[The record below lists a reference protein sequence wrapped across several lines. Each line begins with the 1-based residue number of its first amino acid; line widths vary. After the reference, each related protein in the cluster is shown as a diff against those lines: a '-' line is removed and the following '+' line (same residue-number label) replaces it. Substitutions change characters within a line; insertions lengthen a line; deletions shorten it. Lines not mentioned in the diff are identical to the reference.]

1 MADGYRYLQQ
11 AGNLFYLPHHL
22 ASTSAVPPPSSE
34 PHLNS
39 LLGQFLTEPASPSKS
54 PDPASRGPPTSSI
67 GMYNQGHQQG
77 HASRING
84 NPAGRGMPML
94 YSFQQP
100 GGHQHQ
106 AIPQHHQVLQAAE
119 QGSHNA
125 NSQGLAHHSA
135 YSGGVMPTASPF
147 SNGLQN
153 GHSASMRT
161 AQQQPVNEHWADQ
174 LRQHK
179 EAEAANIAMVEQ
191 NQANYYA
198 RLKASENKGIGGPS
212 PILNNSTLADGEA
225 DDIRRPRAVEKPNR
239 QQDWHNLDLSGQG
252 LRALSPQ
259 LFCYEF
265 LQELYISSNKLIV
278 LPASIGGLRQ
288 LRILEAS
295 HNQIAELPPE
305 LGMCTFLKQLL
316 LFNNN
321 IRTLPCEIGSLHML
335 ETLGIEGNPLDPEL
349 KKEIMEKGTKSLI
362 TYLREQPP
370 SKPFRLRFLLLCIS
384 FVPFSSPLS
393 LHPTLYD

>member
-11 AGNLFYLPHHL
+11 AGNLLYLPHHL
-22 ASTSAVPPPSSE
+22 TNASASALQPPSSE
-34 PHLNS
+34 SHISS
-39 LLGQFLTEPASPSKS
+39 LLGQFLAEPTSPSKS
-54 PDPASRGPPTSSI
+54 PDPTSLGQSAI
-67 GMYNQGHQQG
+67 PSLGMYNQSHQQG

-100 GGHQHQ
+100 GAHQHQ
-106 AIPQHHQVLQAAE
+106 AMPQHHQVLQAAD
-119 QGSHNA
+119 QSGHNA

-135 YSGGVMPTASPF
+135 YSAGVLPSAGLF

-153 GHSASMRT
+153 GHGGAMRN
-161 AQQQPVNEHWADQ
+161 AQQPPVNEHWAEQ
-174 LRQHK
+174 LRMHK

-212 PILNNSTLADGEA
+212 PVMNNSTLADGETE
-225 DDIRRPRAVEKPNR
+225 DIRRPWAVEKTNR

-252 LRALSPQ
+252 LRSLSPQ

-265 LQELYISSNKLIV
+265 LQELYISSNKLTI
-278 LPASIGGLRQ
+278 LPAAIGGLRQ

-295 HNQIAELPPE
+295 HNQISELPPE

-335 ETLGIEGNPLDPEL
+335 EMLGIEGNPLDPEL

-362 TYLREQPP
+362 TYLREQHP
-370 SKPFRLRFLLLCIS
+370 SKLPSLPFLSRARTRAL
-384 FVPFSSPLS
+384 FSC
-393 LHPTLYD
+393 